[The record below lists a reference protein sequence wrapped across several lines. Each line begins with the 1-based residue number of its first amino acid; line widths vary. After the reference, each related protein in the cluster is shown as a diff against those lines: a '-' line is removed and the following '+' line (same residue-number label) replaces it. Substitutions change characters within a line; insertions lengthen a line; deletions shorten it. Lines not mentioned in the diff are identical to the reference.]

1 MENEWNIC
9 AVVGLGYLAAVNLTG
24 FFLMGLDKRR
34 ARKKKWR
41 IRERQFFIVS
51 LLLGS
56 AGTWIGMYVFR
67 HKTRHLKFVL
77 GIPGILAA
85 QLIIFICWKFAG

>member
-1 MENEWNIC
+1 MEVDVDIYV
-9 AVVGLGYLAAVNLTG
+9 AVVLCYLIFINLYG
-24 FFLMGLDKRR
+24 FFLMGLDKKR
-34 ARKKKWR
+34 ARKGKWR
-41 IRERQFFIVS
+41 IRERRFFLLS

-56 AGTWIGMYVFR
+56 LGTWIGMYVFR

-77 GIPGILAA
+77 GIPGILAV